1 MKPTLVLTNSSRTS
15 ESHTIKQNNSL
26 SSCVMVSNE
35 IGGTMTMHRNPTHS
49 NGHPSTMKEEKE
61 AYGG

>member
-1 MKPTLVLTNSSRTS
+1 
-15 ESHTIKQNNSL
+15 
-26 SSCVMVSNE
+26 MVSNE